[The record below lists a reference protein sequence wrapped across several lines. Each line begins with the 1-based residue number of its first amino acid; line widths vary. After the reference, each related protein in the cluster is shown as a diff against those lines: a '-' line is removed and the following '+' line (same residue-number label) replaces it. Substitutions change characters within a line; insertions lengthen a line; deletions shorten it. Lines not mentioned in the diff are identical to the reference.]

1 MTRIE
6 IRVLKG
12 LCLFIVC
19 LHIKGGFSFE
29 SLAFV
34 HFCVYECNF

>member
-1 MTRIE
+1 MTRKE

-12 LCLFIVC
+12 LCPFVMC
-19 LHIKGGFSFE
+19 FHIKGGFSIE

-34 HFCVYECNF
+34 NFCV